1 MRQFILIITTLF
13 LLTSCTRQKETN
25 STLKTSEIQWTK
37 NDSDIFYLSTQDKV
51 KQLGLDSLQNG
62 SDSLQIRIWYDY
74 STDRTR
80 KLFVINKTNSIWTAS
95 LYTMTVIDR
104 IGTDLK
110 ELNSPEKIRLEKTE
124 NLQPKNGW
132 DRFINKILSLQI
144 ISLPDMYSIPG
155 MKVGMEDGVT
165 YSIEVAMRHKYR
177 FYSYSNPD
185 EIKGKYWQAKNM
197 VDIIDLLET
206 ELEVRKEKN
215 TTR

>member
-13 LLTSCTRQKETN
+13 LLTSCTRQKEKN

-37 NDSDIFYLSTQDKV
+37 NDSDIFYISTQDKV

-62 SDSLQIRIWYDY
+62 SDSLQIRIWYGY
-74 STDRTR
+74 STDITR
-80 KLFVINKTNSIWTAS
+80 KLLVINKTNLFWTAS

-110 ELNSPEKIRLEKTE
+110 EMNSPEKIRLEKTE

-155 MKVGMEDGVT
+155 MKVGVEDGVT

-185 EIKGKYWQAKNM
+185 EIKEEYWQAKNM